1 MRLPVIIVLPLGLLA
16 VSTASIFVR
25 MVPDLPAITIAF
37 WRMAIASAI
46 LWAIT
51 IPGRPTGL
59 SSTNRG
65 RVIIAGILLGLH
77 FACFFGALKYT
88 SIANATVLST
98 MAPVFTAIIERF
110 ALGRI
115 WSKTIL
121 FGLTAAIGGAII
133 IQGGHLDLGQASTTG
148 NLLGLAASVFIAGV
162 LLLTEQI
169 RKDTAALVFSR
180 SLYLV
185 GALTMLLMI
194 GFTGQSLLP
203 VAEIDFLWLIL
214 LGIIP
219 TVFGHT
225 SFYYAVK
232 FVSPTV
238 VAAVPLGEPIVAS
251 TLGWYLLRE
260 NVPGLTV
267 VGGVLTLAGLFL
279 IIYQSRRIR
288 PS

>member
-1 MRLPVIIVLPLGLLA
+1 MRIPIFIVLPLGLLA

-25 MVPDLPAITIAF
+25 MVPDLPAVTIAF

-46 LWAIT
+46 LWGIT
-51 IPGRPTGL
+51 GYKQQAGL
-59 SSTNRG
+59 SPANRT
-65 RVIIAGILLGLH
+65 RVIVAGIFLGLH

-121 FGLTAAIGGAII
+121 FGLIAAIGGAVI

-203 VAEIDFLWLIL
+203 AAKGDFLWLIL
-214 LGIIP
+214 LGVIP

-251 TLGWYLLRE
+251 TLGWYLLQE
-260 NVPGLTV
+260 NVPSLTIM
-267 VGGVLTLAGLFL
+267 GGALTLAGLFL
-279 IIYQSRRIR
+279 IIYQSRRV
-288 PS
+288 

>member
-1 MRLPVIIVLPLGLLA
+1 MQIPIFIVLPLGLLA

-25 MVPDLPAITIAF
+25 MVPDLPAVTIAF

-46 LWAIT
+46 LWAVT
-51 IPGRPTGL
+51 APRRPTGL
-59 SSTNRG
+59 SSANRG

-88 SIANATVLST
+88 SIANATILST

-110 ALGRI
+110 ALGRT

-121 FGLTAAIGGAII
+121 CGLIAAIGGAVI
-133 IQGGHLDLGQASTTG
+133 IQGGHLGLGHASTTG

-169 RKDTAALVFSR
+169 RKDSAALVFSR

-185 GALTMLLMI
+185 GALTMLLMA
-194 GFTGQSLLP
+194 GFSGQSLLP
-203 VAEIDFLWLIL
+203 AAKGDFLWLVL
-214 LGIIP
+214 LGVIP

-251 TLGWYLLRE
+251 TLGWYLLQE

-267 VGGVLTLAGLFL
+267 VGGALTLAGLFL
-279 IIYQSRRIR
+279 IIYQSRRIQ
-288 PS
+288 PN

>member
-1 MRLPVIIVLPLGLLA
+1 MRIPVIIVLPLGLLA

-46 LWAIT
+46 LWVIT
-51 IPGRPTGL
+51 MPGRSSGL
-59 SSTNRG
+59 SSVNRG

-98 MAPVFTAIIERF
+98 MAPVFTVIIERF

-121 FGLTAAIGGAII
+121 FGLIAAIGGAVI
-133 IQGGHLDLGQASTTG
+133 IQGGHFDFGQASTTG
-148 NLLGLAASVFIAGV
+148 NLLGLAASVFIAAV

-169 RKDTAALVFSR
+169 RKDTAALIFSR

-203 VAEIDFLWLIL
+203 AAMIDFLWLIL

-251 TLGWYLLRE
+251 TLGWYLLHE

-267 VGGVLTLAGLFL
+267 VGGVLTLTGLFL
-279 IIYQSRRIR
+279 IIYQSRRVQ
-288 PS
+288 PN

>member
-1 MRLPVIIVLPLGLLA
+1 MQIPIIIVLPLGLLA

-25 MVPDLPAITIAF
+25 MVPDLPAVTIAF
-37 WRMAIASAI
+37 WRMAIASVV
-46 LWAIT
+46 LWGIT
-51 IPGRPTGL
+51 GWKQQAGL
-59 SSTNRG
+59 SPVNRN
-65 RVIIAGILLGLH
+65 RVMVAGVFLGLH
-77 FACFFGALKYT
+77 FACFFGALKHT
-88 SIANATVLST
+88 SIANATILST

-121 FGLTAAIGGAII
+121 CGLIAAICGAVI
-133 IQGGHLDLGQASTTG
+133 IQGGHLGLGRASTTG

-169 RKDTAALVFSR
+169 RKDTAVLVFSR

-185 GALTMLLMI
+185 GALTMLLMV

-203 VAEIDFLWLIL
+203 AAKGDFLWLIL
-214 LGIIP
+214 LGVIP

-251 TLGWYLLRE
+251 TLGWYLLQE
-260 NVPGLTV
+260 NVPGLTI
-267 VGGVLTLAGLFL
+267 VGGALTLAGLFL
-279 IIYQSRRIR
+279 IIYQSRRVL
-288 PS
+288 SN

>member
-1 MRLPVIIVLPLGLLA
+1 MQIPIIIVLPLGLLA

-25 MVPDLPAITIAF
+25 MVPDLPAVTIAF

-46 LWAIT
+46 LWGIT
-51 IPGRPTGL
+51 GYKQQTGL
-59 SSTNRG
+59 SPVNRN
-65 RVIIAGILLGLH
+65 RVIVAGIFLGLH
-77 FACFFGALKYT
+77 FACFFGALKHT

-121 FGLTAAIGGAII
+121 FGLIAAIGGAII
-133 IQGGHLDLGQASTTG
+133 IQGGHFDLGNTNTTG
-148 NLLGLAASVFIAGV
+148 NLLGLGASVFIAGV

-203 VAEIDFLWLIL
+203 VAKADFLWLIL

-260 NVPGLTV
+260 NVPGLTI
-267 VGGVLTLAGLFL
+267 VGGVLTLTGLFL
-279 IIYQSRRIR
+279 IIYQSRRIQ
-288 PS
+288 PN

>member
-1 MRLPVIIVLPLGLLA
+1 MRIPVIIILPLGLLA

-25 MVPDLPAITIAF
+25 MVPDLPAVTIAF

-46 LWAIT
+46 LWAVT
-51 IPGRPTGL
+51 VPGRSTGL
-59 SSTNRG
+59 SLTNRS
-65 RVIIAGILLGLH
+65 RVFIAGILLGLH

-88 SIANATVLST
+88 SIANATLLST

-110 ALGRI
+110 VLGRT
-115 WSKTIL
+115 WSKPIL
-121 FGLTAAIGGAII
+121 FGLIAAIGGAVI
-133 IQGGHLDLGQASTTG
+133 IQGGRFDLGDTSTTG
-148 NLLGLAASVFIAGV
+148 NLLGLAASIFIAGV
-162 LLLTEQI
+162 LLITEQI
-169 RKDTAALVFSR
+169 RKDTAALIFSR

-185 GALTMLLMI
+185 GALTVLLI
-194 GFTGQSLLP
+194 VGLTGQSLLP
-203 VAEIDFLWLIL
+203 AVKNDFIWLIL

-251 TLGWYLLRE
+251 TLGWYLLHE
-260 NVPGLTV
+260 SVPGVTV
-267 VGGVLTLAGLFL
+267 VGGILTLAGLFM
-279 IIYQSRRIR
+279 IIYQSRRVR
-288 PS
+288 TN